1 MALFEQNKSFWP
13 IVQCS
18 HGGACAGRRR
28 YICCHCLCVL
38 SMDGYISQ
46 GWDTSDIL
54 VRIRNELSW
63 YEKKDKVRKET
74 FKAFV
79 CLKKYAMGHSLI
91 TQG

>member
-1 MALFEQNKSFWP
+1 
-13 IVQCS
+13 
-18 HGGACAGRRR
+18 
-28 YICCHCLCVL
+28 
-38 SMDGYISQ
+38 MDGYISQ